1 MIYGPQLQDDDFW
14 LSLAGIRM
22 YTIGSYGHSADA
34 EKHAFVFFFRFFTEI
49 KFKID
54 DLDVRHCPLT
64 YGVHIVKPCISRD
77 QYQKDPLIQQFQL
90 IPVKFFTEI
99 LCGSRFL
106 LKARRNLLKQM
117 PEEMD
122 IPRGPKW
129 CNLEL
134 RSPV

>member
-34 EKHAFVFFFRFFTEI
+34 EKHA
-49 KFKID
+49 ID